1 MRILIVGGGPAG
13 LTFAACLLQHGIE
26 PVVVEKAARGRTGGY
41 SIGLHVNGWRVA
53 EKLGLVDAFRAK
65 AMPLGPAHHLD
76 RRGRKLFSYDYRT
89 LAKAAGGRLLA
100 IMRNDFQNI
109 LNSAIDGRCPVRYET
124 TVTTLEDDGNG
135 VDVTFSDGTRDR
147 FDLVVGADGYR
158 SSVRAQVFG
167 PHEHY
172 LRPLG
177 YRASA
182 WRIPLGKPL
191 DASFVGMMDVDHQG
205 GLYAVGDGTA
215 ATLFCWRDDRT
226 DRLDAEARRAIL
238 QKEFGHW
245 PEPVASA
252 LTATIDWDQAFFDT
266 VSQIE
271 MPKWSKGRIA
281 LLGDAAWCL
290 TFLAGQGTSTAMAG
304 AYILAAELASK
315 DHTAALEAYES
326 RMRPLVTRMQAV
338 SRKIGGHYIP
348 QSTFGLRVQSWIL
361 PIMLSPLFIK
371 FTSSRLTAPS
381 IELDE
386 APIR

>member
-13 LTFAACLLQHGIE
+13 LTLAACLLQHGIE

-53 EKLGLVDAFRAK
+53 ERLGLVEAFRSK

-76 RRGRKLFSYDYRT
+76 RRGKKLFSYDYRT

-100 IMRNDFQNI
+100 IMRNDFQEI
-109 LNSAIDGRCPVRYET
+109 LTSAVSGNCAIGYET
-124 TVTTLEDDGNG
+124 TVTALDDDGSG
-135 VDVTFSDGTRDR
+135 VTATFSDGTTGR

-158 SSVRAQVFG
+158 SSVRALAFG
-167 PHEHY
+167 PHEDF

-182 WRIPLGKPL
+182 WRVPLEKPLG
-191 DASFVGMMDVDHQG
+191 ASFVGMMDVDHQG

-215 ATLFCWRDDRT
+215 ATLFCWRDERT
-226 DRLDAEARRAIL
+226 DRLDPEARQRVL

-252 LTATIDWDQAFFDT
+252 LSSAIDWDQAFFDT

-271 MPKWSKGRIA
+271 VPKWSKGRIA
-281 LLGDAAWCL
+281 LLGDSAWCL

-304 AYILAAELASK
+304 AYILASELARKSMI
-315 DHTAALEAYES
+315 DALDSYEA
-326 RMRPLVTRMQAV
+326 RMRPLVTKMQAV

-348 QSTFGLRVQSWIL
+348 QSAFGMRVQSWIL
-361 PIMLSPLFIK
+361 PIMLSRPFIR
-371 FTSSRLTAPS
+371 FTTSRLAAPP
-381 IELDE
+381 LD
-386 APIR
+386 ID

>member
-13 LTFAACLLQHGIE
+13 LTFAACLLRHGIE
-26 PVVVEKAARGRTGGY
+26 PVIVEKAPRGRTGGY

-53 EKLGLVDAFRAK
+53 EKLGLVEAFRAK

-76 RRGRKLFSYDYRT
+76 KRGRKLFSYDYRV
-89 LAKAAGGRLLA
+89 LAKAAEGRLLA
-100 IMRNDFQNI
+100 VMRNDFQEI
-109 LNSAIDGRCPVRYET
+109 LNDAVEGQCPVHYET
-124 TVTTLEDDGNG
+124 TVTALEDDGAG
-135 VDVTFSDGTRDR
+135 VTATFSNGNRDR
-147 FDLVVGADGYR
+147 FDLVIGADGYR
-158 SSVRAQVFG
+158 SAVRALAFG
-167 PHEHY
+167 PHKDF

-182 WRIPLGKPL
+182 WRVPLAKPLG
-191 DASFVGMMDVDHQG
+191 ASFVGMMDIDHQG

-215 ATLFCWRDDRT
+215 ATLFCWRDERT
-226 DRLDAEARRAIL
+226 DRLDPEARRAIL

-252 LTATIDWDQAFFDT
+252 LTSAIDWDDAFFDT

-271 MPKWSKGRIA
+271 VPKWSEGRIA
-281 LLGDAAWCL
+281 LLGDSAWCL

-304 AYILAAELASK
+304 AYILASELARKSLPE
-315 DHTAALEAYES
+315 ALDSYEA

-348 QSTFGLRVQSWIL
+348 QSTFGMRLQSWIL
-361 PIMLSPLFIK
+361 PIMLSPLLIR
-371 FTSSRLTAPS
+371 FTSSRLAAPPV
-381 IELDE
+381 ELD
-386 APIR
+386 